1 MRQIDV
7 HKPADSGAMLAP
19 ILISV
24 LVGLKLPLQQN
35 FMAIAIPAVVAITA
49 IALVDHRRSA
59 SARHQDANAEM
70 TEPVFGSA
78 VRPQCPSEPGRP
90 PKHGLI
96 RVVVERAPRTNRRR
110 E

>member
-7 HKPADSGAMLAP
+7 HKPADSGAILAP

-24 LVGLKLPLQQN
+24 LVGRTLPLQQN

-49 IALVDHRRSA
+49 IALVTIA
-59 SARHQDANAEM
+59 VARHQDANAEM
-70 TEPVFGSA
+70 AEPVFGSA
-78 VRPQCPSEPGRP
+78 VRPRCPSEPGRP

-96 RVVVERAPRTNRRR
+96 RVRVSSAN
-110 E
+110 

>member
-7 HKPADSGAMLAP
+7 HKPADSGVILAP

-49 IALVDHRRSA
+49 IALVTIAVARRRVSA

-70 TEPVFGSA
+70 AEPVFGSA
-78 VRPQCPSEPGRP
+78 VRPRCPSEPGRP

-96 RVVVERAPRTNRRR
+96 RVRVSSAN
-110 E
+110 